1 MCKLCHSTKVHI
13 CHLTL
18 VPWYSDGLIELLDSS
33 NLQNKLKMFIENDGP
48 CTVKK
53 QNICIINSSKLSNY

>member
-1 MCKLCHSTKVHI
+1 MCKLCHSTKVNLS
-13 CHLTL
+13 HLTL
-18 VPWYSDGLIELLDSS
+18 VPWYSDGLIELFHSS

-53 QNICIINSSKLSNY
+53 QNI